1 MKRRGY
7 HLRHNHDL
15 QGTYGEG
22 NMANKFETCR
32 VQPQAKEPQLTSFT
46 GSVENEQ
53 VFSVQSLQ
61 GGSKDECTKILI
73 ELNHEAARYNSL
85 LMGLGT
91 HIDCHSLRRQL
102 KQTRARVWDRARDAK
117 RKLIPLLRK
126 KNIKIETS
134 EALERMYRV
143 LSACLE
149 FLEEQYQ
156 VTLLIQI
163 QFSLFPGPTNGPQN
177 FINTGMSET
186 ALPKKVPDPGDRD
199 SGISRSSLREGEQE
213 EINSIQKQITDL
225 HNIVFEM
232 NQSIAIQ
239 PWEVEPELETDKFTG
254 DDQEETC
261 GSSIVD
267 ITSTTSNNDHRRI
280 RCVSVT
286 ILTVIVIIIGGIVGI
301 LMGLL
306 D

>member
-1 MKRRGY
+1 
-7 HLRHNHDL
+7 
-15 QGTYGEG
+15 
-22 NMANKFETCR
+22 MANKFEACR
-32 VQPQAKEPQLTSFT
+32 VQPQAREPQLTSFT
-46 GSVENEQ
+46 GSESEQ
-53 VFSVQSLQ
+53 VFSVQTLT

-102 KQTRARVWDRARDAK
+102 KQTRVRIWDRAKDAK

-126 KNIKIETS
+126 KNMKIETS

-163 QFSLFPGPTNGPQN
+163 QFSLFSGPNNGPSN

-186 ALPKKVPDPGDRD
+186 ALPKKVHDPGDRE
-199 SGISRSSLREGEQE
+199 SASHMRSSVLREGEQE
-213 EINSIQKQITDL
+213 ELNSIQKQITDL
-225 HNIVFEM
+225 HNIIFEM

-254 DDQEETC
+254 DDQDDTC

-267 ITSTTSNNDHRRI
+267 MASTTSNNDHRRI

>member
-1 MKRRGY
+1 
-7 HLRHNHDL
+7 
-15 QGTYGEG
+15 
-22 NMANKFETCR
+22 MANKFDTCR
-32 VQPQAKEPQLTSFT
+32 VQPQAREPQLTSFSAE
-46 GSVENEQ
+46 GEQ
-53 VFSVQSLQ
+53 VFTVQSLQ
-61 GGSKDECTKILI
+61 AGSKDECTKILI

-85 LMGLGT
+85 MMGLGT
-91 HIDCHSLRRQL
+91 HIDCHSLRKQL
-102 KQTRARVWDRARDAK
+102 KQTRIRVWDRARDAK

-126 KNIKIETS
+126 NNVKMETS

-163 QFSLFPGPTNGPQN
+163 QFSLFAGPNT

-186 ALPKKVPDPGDRD
+186 ALPKKVHDPGDRE
-199 SGISRSSLREGEQE
+199 SSCNARSSGLRDGEEE
-213 EINSIQKQITDL
+213 EINSIQKQISDL
-225 HNIVFEM
+225 HNIIYEM

-239 PWEVEPELETDKFTG
+239 PWEVEPDMETDKFTV
-254 DDQEETC
+254 DDNEDTC

-267 ITSTTSNNDHRRI
+267 MASTNSNNDRRRI

-286 ILTVIVIIIGGIVGI
+286 ILTIIVIIIGGIVGI